1 MNIMKFQKMTT
12 EDLKV
17 KVEKYN
23 KKINVIRI
31 ISYLI
36 YAAMTIF
43 LFAYLIYDFE
53 FSTLKLFILL
63 SYLLIFSATL
73 SGFESTLS
81 ELYRVKE
88 EMEITIYNRKEDD
101 KWLKMQ
107 KR

>member
-17 KVEKYN
+17 KVKKYN
-23 KKINVIRI
+23 KRINVIRI

-36 YAAMTIF
+36 YAIMTIF
-43 LFAYLIYDFE
+43 LFVYLTYDFE

-107 KR
+107 RR